1 VPAAAPPPSDCRA
14 EEAAYVRR
22 AAAER
27 WALMET
33 FAGATIPEG
42 WEAGVYP
49 WPENG
54 CVMNDSTIAVRDGL
68 LALTVRA
75 RGAEESGAPASN
87 GDDDGKI
94 CVGGELHSTRF
105 FARAH
110 VAACLRTE
118 ATPGTVAAFFAIS
131 KYQQPVWNQQ
141 EIDFEWLGKDLGL
154 AQLNVHNHTRPP
166 DTDLTGAP
174 SFYPLG
180 FAADAGFHR
189 YDLEW
194 DGARTR
200 FWVDGTI
207 AEVRTNDNPT
217 LPLDVVF
224 NHYAVTPSLPWAAKW
239 AGPLRDTS
247 LPARTFVDW
256 VAVREIRSEPP
267 SPAASARGRRGRGR
281 APRLSACRDRAACRS
296 AR

>member
-1 VPAAAPPPSDCRA
+1 VNPTDVRRHAAKACVVVLGTLACGGRTVPPAVVSAAAPAPAPADCRA
-14 EEAAYVRR
+14 DEAAYVRR
-22 AAAER
+22 AGAER

-33 FAGATIPEG
+33 FAGSAIPQG
-42 WEAGVYP
+42 WEPGVYP

-75 RGAEESGAPASN
+75 RKGEESGAPSP
-87 GDDDGKI
+87 DDDGKI
-94 CVGGELHSTRF
+94 CVGAELHTARF

-110 VAACLRTE
+110 VTACLRTE

-131 KYQQPVWNQQ
+131 QYRQPVWNQQ

-166 DTDLTGAP
+166 DTDLTGTP

-180 FAADAGFHR
+180 FAADTGFHR

-207 AEVRTNDNPT
+207 AEVRTGDTPT

-239 AGPLRDTS
+239 AGPLRDAS
-247 LPARTFVDW
+247 LPTRTLVDW
-256 VAVREIRSEPP
+256 VAVLELP
-267 SPAASARGRRGRGR
+267 
-281 APRLSACRDRAACRS
+281 
-296 AR
+296 